1 MAYWL
6 GIALGLSFALAV
18 VPVGSI
24 EVFLVGLVLHR
35 PDIPWLLLGAVVA
48 VGQVFGKLVHYYAA
62 RGVLRLPAFVRPS
75 ADGEPETKGWRG
87 RMARTMAKAADRAD
101 ERPGW
106 LLSVFGV
113 SALVGLPPFGAT
125 SVLAGVVG
133 MRVSVFLG
141 VALPARWIR
150 YCGLAAAPS
159 VVQGILF

>member
-6 GIALGLSFALAV
+6 CVALGLSFALAV

-35 PDIPWLLLGAVVA
+35 PDIPWLLLGVVVA

-62 RGVLRLPAFVRPS
+62 RGALRLPTFVKVE
-75 ADGEPETKGWRG
+75 ADGERETRGWRG
-87 RMARTMAKAADRAD
+87 KVARTMAKATDRAR

-113 SALVGLPPFGAT
+113 SALVGLPPFGAM

-133 MRVSVFLG
+133 MRLSVFLG
-141 VALPARWIR
+141 MALPARGLR

-159 VVQGILF
+159 AVEGILF